1 MRRLIIKIGTS
12 VIAPGG
18 RLDPSRLRALVD
30 QLDLARD
37 EHVIVTSGAIACG
50 TSVFEADATPSQ
62 VIRMQAAAAVG
73 QSQLMHTYE
82 RLFFGK
88 KVVAQLLL
96 SSDDFNSSIR
106 YRNLCNTLEE
116 LLRLKVLP
124 IVNENDSVSVREL
137 EGAFGDNDELSA
149 LLAQAIKADWLIL
162 LTDVDGFYRRT
173 GHKGESKLVRRISR
187 ITSRMEAECNGKGKL
202 GRGGMKSKL
211 RAACIAT
218 AAGTQVAIAN
228 GTYPNVIPLVLKHRV
243 GSHCAPQS
251 TKGGLGETKSQRDE
265 FLGPLESHLCRQ
277 HVELMAGPVNRT
289 ELLLNDHRQEKITGD
304 PHGKDLVGCSV
315 KTS

>member
-1 MRRLIIKIGTS
+1 MHMRRLIIKIGSS

-18 RLDPSRLRALVD
+18 RLDPSRVRALVD
-30 QLDLARD
+30 QLDLVHN

-50 TSVFEADATPSQ
+50 ATVIGAASTASQ

-82 RLFFGK
+82 RLFFAK

-96 SSDDFNSSIR
+96 SSDDFNSAIR

-149 LLAQAIKADWLIL
+149 HLARAIKADWLIL
-162 LTDVDGFYRRT
+162 LTDVDGFYQGN
-173 GHKGESKLVRRISR
+173 GHKGESKLLRRITR
-187 ITSRMEAECNGKGKL
+187 FTPRLEAECNGKGEL

-211 RAACIAT
+211 RAARIAT
-218 AAGTQVAIAN
+218 AGGAHVAIAN
-228 GTYPNVIPLVLKHRV
+228 GNFPNVIPQVLKHRV
-243 GSHCAPQS
+243 GTYFPPHRE
-251 TKGGLGETKSQRDE
+251 KGSLS
-265 FLGPLESHLCRQ
+265 
-277 HVELMAGPVNRT
+277 
-289 ELLLNDHRQEKITGD
+289 
-304 PHGKDLVGCSV
+304 
-315 KTS
+315 